1 MSEQWAVTS
10 WTKALI
16 AHVSL
21 SMHPVRVGW
30 PAHSEHNG
38 KRRTFRCH
46 CVSSGMP
53 TVKYT
58 VERTPW
64 TGERAARGVFAA
76 APLAKGEL
84 VETAHCIL
92 VARGEYKEHFR

>member
-1 MSEQWAVTS
+1 
-10 WTKALI
+10 
-16 AHVSL
+16 
-21 SMHPVRVGW
+21 
-30 PAHSEHNG
+30 
-38 KRRTFRCH
+38 
-46 CVSSGMP
+46 MP